1 MEPFSQS
8 LSMFLLDALLS
19 IGNDSIEHT
28 DPALKDKRIGQS
40 NDYMGTQ
47 DGYRLWTYTHT
58 QHGNSYLFDSAPPE
72 MTLSASV
79 AKDSVDPR

>member
-28 DPALKDKRIGQS
+28 DPALKDTLKGQS
-40 NDYMGTQ
+40 DDYMDTQ
-47 DGYRLWTYTHT
+47 DGKR
-58 QHGNSYLFDSAPPE
+58 
-72 MTLSASV
+72 
-79 AKDSVDPR
+79 